1 MSKQSNPNL
10 ILSIIVRAFVAIAI
24 LIIGGAI
31 ASYFIFFPPHTEK
44 KNGHEQKVI
53 TVTTAPIILGDYP
66 VNVEVLGQV
75 IPARETSLK
84 AQVSGEIVQVS
95 NNYMPGGFFKKDD
108 MILNIDP
115 SDYELN
121 IKTKNAALKQARA
134 SYSLEIGQQKVAK
147 EEMAILERSTGRK
160 FKNTDLALRKPQ
172 LEQARANMDA
182 AQANLEIAEL
192 NLARTSIDAPFNSIM
207 TDRLTDLGNVI
218 SAQSPLA
225 TLVSTDEYWID
236 IDVPLNH
243 LPWLD
248 IPNTSDDTGSK
259 AVVDLGGIRGMRE
272 GYVLKQTGSVDTQS
286 RLAGMLISVK
296 DPLLLS
302 SKESTLS
309 PLILGD
315 YVPVTIIGKTLKN
328 SARIP
333 QNYLHPG
340 DTLWLAQGGK
350 LVIQPVTVAYK
361 DRKYAYITSG
371 LNYAKSLITSNII
384 TPVAGM
390 DITVQGASPAPTKPV
405 AKEQ

>member
-1 MSKQSNPNL
+1 MNEQSNPNP
-10 ILSIIVRAFVAIAI
+10 ILSFIVRAFVAIAI

-31 ASYFIFFPPHTEK
+31 ASYFIFFPPHTGK
-44 KNGHEQKVI
+44 KTGHEQKII

-66 VNVEVLGQV
+66 VNIEVLGQV

-84 AQVSGEIVQVS
+84 AQVSGEIIQVS
-95 NNYMPGGFFKKDD
+95 NNFIPGGFFKKDE

-115 SDYELN
+115 SNYELD
-121 IKTKNAALKQARA
+121 IKTKNAALKQTKA

-147 EEMAILERSTGRK
+147 EEIAILERSTGRK
-160 FKNTDLALRKPQ
+160 LKNSDLALRKPQ
-172 LEQARANMDA
+172 LQQAKANMATARAS
-182 AQANLEIAEL
+182 LEIAEL
-192 NLARTSIDAPFNSIM
+192 NLARTSINAPFNAIM

-218 SAQSPLA
+218 SAQNPLA

-236 IDVPLNH
+236 IDVPLHH

-248 IPNTSDDTGSK
+248 VPKTSADTGSK
-259 AVVDLGGIRGMRE
+259 AVIDLSEMRGMRE

-302 SKESTLS
+302 SKDSTLS
-309 PLILGD
+309 PMILGD
-315 YVPVTIIGKTLKN
+315 YVPVTIIGKTLKK

-333 QNYLHPG
+333 QQYLHPG
-340 DTLWLAQGGK
+340 DILWLAQGGK
-350 LVIQPVTVAYK
+350 LVMQPVTVAYK
-361 DRKYAYITSG
+361 DRKYAYITGG
-371 LNYAKSLITSNII
+371 LNYAKALITSNII

-390 DITVQGASPAPTKPV
+390 KIEVHP
-405 AKEQ
+405 